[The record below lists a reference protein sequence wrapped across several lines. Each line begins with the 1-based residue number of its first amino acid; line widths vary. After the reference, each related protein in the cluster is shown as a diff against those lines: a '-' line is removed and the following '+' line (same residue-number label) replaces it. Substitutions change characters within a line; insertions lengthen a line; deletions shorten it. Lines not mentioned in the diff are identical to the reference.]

1 VKTLAIIAIALI
13 VALYA
18 GTAVVHRFESAV
30 ATHAAHAA

>member
-1 VKTLAIIAIALI
+1 MKALAIIAIALI

-30 ATHAAHAA
+30 ATHAARSA